1 MSHRANTEAQT
12 MSAVLRLSPTARM
25 SREQLEE
32 ATLRV
37 EEALAEH
44 ATDLT
49 DGASASAN
57 FADCSIEIDLLLDG
71 ASVGELHEKLAQVI
85 LRLEEHCNV
94 SIRPGPSAA
103 ELVAPALA
111 VTSTASQVMQSPRDL
126 VSA

>member
-1 MSHRANTEAQT
+1 MSHQANPEPQA
-12 MSAVLRLSPTARM
+12 MSAVLRLSPTTRI

-32 ATLRV
+32 ATLQV

-44 ATDLT
+44 ANDLT

-57 FADCSIEIDLLLDG
+57 FAECSIEIDLLLDG

-85 LRLEEHCNV
+85 LRLEQHCNV
-94 SIRPGPSAA
+94 SIAPGPSAA
-103 ELVAPALA
+103 EIVAPALA
-111 VTSTASQVMQSPRDL
+111 VTSTASQIVGTPRDL